1 MPRNQ
6 KEGAAVGQDTLSY
19 SNLFSD
25 ICYGTC
31 HIFVIIVHS
40 SKKESHLII
49 YSMET
54 KPKVL
59 LLGGCGYIG
68 RNLVKY
74 LLQNELVSFIR
85 VADKILPVMAY
96 LHPEMEAIFE
106 SPLIQFVQCD
116 LTG

>member
-1 MPRNQ
+1 
-6 KEGAAVGQDTLSY
+6 
-19 SNLFSD
+19 
-25 ICYGTC
+25 
-31 HIFVIIVHS
+31 
-40 SKKESHLII
+40 
-49 YSMET
+49 MET